1 MIKAPPPGSKIPF
14 APSIVLDSDAKEH
27 YVPSPMYTFLY
38 NILLAFAAAFLVPYY
53 GAKIALRGKYRK
65 SIGPKFGFAPASQGE
80 DIKGTPR
87 IWVHAVSVGEVTAA
101 APIVAALRDR
111 FPLAAIVLSTSTET
125 GQEMARKTIKGAT
138 AFIYFPLDI
147 PFVIR
152 KVLNRVRPDIVIPV
166 ETEVWPNFIRLCG
179 ERGVKV
185 LMVNGRLSPR
195 SFKRYRKT
203 RFFWKGI
210 LRNIDEIGTISET
223 DAHRF
228 RTLGA
233 DFTRVR
239 VMGNA
244 KYDSLAARAEQ
255 ALRDEIADKLNIP
268 SDTQVFVA
276 GSTHEGE
283 ERVVL
288 SVWRRLL
295 PEYPDLLL
303 ILVPRHVERA
313 DEVLRLLRDEG
324 FSDSITMAEIESGK
338 RRKDERIIVVDMI
351 GELFR
356 VYSLA
361 TVVYCGGSL
370 VPKGGQNILEPA
382 SWGKVVLY
390 GPSMED
396 FVDEKESLEAA
407 GAGIQVA
414 GERELFEGIEVLM
427 KDPGSRKK
435 RGNAGKAIVAA
446 NRGASGRYAG
456 MVADALTRDDQSK
469 KAG

>member
-1 MIKAPPPGSKIPF
+1 
-14 APSIVLDSDAKEH
+14 VLDSDAKEH

-38 NILLAFAAAFLVPYY
+38 NILLAFAATFLLPYY
-53 GAKIALRGKYRK
+53 GAKIVVTGKYRK
-65 SIGPKFGFAPASQGE
+65 SIGPKLGFAAPQEGE
-80 DIKGTPR
+80 DMKGTPR

-101 APIVAALRDR
+101 APIVAALRER

-152 KVLNRVRPDIVIPV
+152 RVLNRVRPDIVIPV

-195 SFKRYRKT
+195 SFRRYRKT
-203 RFFWKGI
+203 RFFWKET
-210 LRNIDEIGTISET
+210 LRRIDEIGAISET
-223 DAHRF
+223 DAGRF
-228 RTLGA
+228 RALGA
-233 DFTRVR
+233 DPARVR
-239 VMGNA
+239 VIGNA
-244 KYDSLAARAEQ
+244 KYDSLAARAEP
-255 ALRDEIADKLNIP
+255 ALRDEIAGKLNIP
-268 SDTQVFVA
+268 SGAQAFVA

-283 ERVVL
+283 EPIVL

-295 PEYPDLLL
+295 VAYPDLLL
-303 ILVPRHVERA
+303 ILVPRHVERGG
-313 DEVLRLLRDEG
+313 EVLRILREEG
-324 FSDSITMAEIESGK
+324 FSDCIAMSEIQQGK
-338 RRKDERIIVVDMI
+338 RRGDERIVVVDII

-382 SWGKVVLY
+382 SWGKVVFY

-414 GERELFEGIEVLM
+414 GEMELFEGMQSLM
-427 KDPGSRKK
+427 KDPRSRET
-435 RGNAGKAIVAA
+435 RGEAGKAVVAS
-446 NRGASGRYAG
+446 NRGASGRYAE
-456 MVADALTRDDQSK
+456 MVADALTGKTSERKRDNRL
-469 KAG
+469 

>member
-1 MIKAPPPGSKIPF
+1 MRSLF
-14 APSIVLDSDAKEH
+14 NSIVLDSDAKEH

-38 NILLAFAAAFLVPYY
+38 NILLAFAAVFLAPYY
-53 GAKIALRGKYRK
+53 GAKIVLTGKYRR
-65 SIGPKFGFAPASQGE
+65 SIGPKFGFPAANGLEGIDGS
-80 DIKGTPR
+80 PR

-101 APIVAALRDR
+101 APIVAALRER

-147 PFVIR
+147 PSVIR
-152 KVLNRVRPDIVIPV
+152 RVLNRVRPDIVVPV

-195 SFKRYRKT
+195 SFRGYKKT
-203 RFFWKGI
+203 RFFWTQI

-223 DAHRF
+223 DAGRF
-228 RTLGA
+228 RALGA
-233 DFTRVR
+233 DPARVR
-239 VMGNA
+239 VIGNA
-244 KYDSLAARAEQ
+244 KYDSLAARALP
-255 ALRDEIADKLNIP
+255 ALREEIAGKLNVP
-268 SDTQVFVA
+268 SDSRVLVA

-295 PEYPDLLL
+295 MEYPDLLL

-313 DEVLRLLRDEG
+313 GDVLRIIRKEG
-324 FSDSITMAEIESGK
+324 FSDCSTMSEIARGG
-338 RRKDERIIVVDMI
+338 RRKDERIIVVDII

-382 SWGKVVLY
+382 SWGKVVFY

-396 FVDEKESLEAA
+396 FVDEKDSLEAA
-407 GAGIQVA
+407 GAGLQVA
-414 GERELFEGIEVLM
+414 GEMELFEGIQTLM
-427 KDPGSRKK
+427 KDPRSRKT
-435 RGNAGKAIVAA
+435 RGDAGKAVVDS

-456 MVADALTRDDQSK
+456 MVADALTREGKSK
-469 KAG
+469 SAG